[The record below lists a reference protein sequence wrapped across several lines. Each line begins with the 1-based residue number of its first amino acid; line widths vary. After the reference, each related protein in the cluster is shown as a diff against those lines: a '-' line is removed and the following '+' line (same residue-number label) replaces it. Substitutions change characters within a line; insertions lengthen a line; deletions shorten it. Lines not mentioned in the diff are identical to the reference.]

1 MKAFKYHSVVK
12 KKGVIELSEIPLPE
26 GARVKVIILPEEE
39 SAEMIKASES
49 SLDFWENPIDNSIWN
64 NA

>member
-26 GARVKVIILPEEE
+26 GARVEVIILPEEE

-49 SLDFWENPIDNSIWN
+49 SLSFWENPIDDSIWN